1 MAVKKIDEIKGL
13 NLGLASP
20 ERIRSWSHGE
30 VTRSETINYKT
41 LKPERGGLFDE
52 AIFGPIKDFECSCGK
67 YKKVKYRGKVCER
80 CGVEI
85 TESIVRRERM
95 GHIELPVP
103 VAHTW
108 MIKELPNPSKIS
120 LLLDIPY
127 KEVEQV
133 VYFVNYIILDD
144 NGNPNFKTKD
154 VIDLNNVRSSKANRI
169 KLRKILMEDIM
180 KKLDKKSFDYGR
192 ASDYAA
198 RLQDSSLPFS
208 IEEVFNFITKYAGI
222 KFGIGAEA
230 IQTLLRQ
237 LDLQSE
243 LNYVQKQLKKTDPN
257 KVEFRK
263 LIRRVETIKWFIE
276 SNNKPEWMIL
286 NVIPVT
292 PPDTRPIVQ
301 LDGGKFTTSDINNFY
316 RKIIIRNERLKH
328 LISLNAPTIIL
339 NNEKRMLQESVDALF
354 DNASRSKPVMSK
366 DHRALKSLT
375 DHLKGKQGLFRQNL
389 LGKRVD
395 YSGRSVIVVGPEL
408 KLTEAGIP
416 TEMILKLFKPYIVH
430 ELIRRTDDIGN
441 EIKPIASN
449 VKIAEQMIMK
459 EDDQIWDVVRKV
471 IKQRPVLL
479 NRAPTLHRLGIQAF
493 EPQMLPGKAIRLHPL
508 ACAAFNADFDG
519 DQMAVHLPI
528 TDDSV
533 KEARSDLMAAGHIL
547 GPKDGKPIITPS
559 QDMLIGIYYLSSEV
573 ENGKGQGTIFANVN
587 EALKAYQLGAVS
599 LRSVVGISTKAYPE
613 KTFAKEGII
622 ITTIGK
628 IIINNA
634 LPASFNYV
642 NDINGLIS
650 KDDLISFTTN
660 IHEVISKRPISKP
673 FAKKSVSNLIL
684 MLHRKYPDAIVS
696 STMDKIK
703 DLGFKYSTKSGITMS
718 VFDIPSYNNKYEYFV
733 DADKQVAKFRKQFAK
748 GLLTD
753 DERYTKVVTLWND
766 VKDKVINDIEKIMND
781 PANAHNSVIIMANSG
796 ARGNVSQFTQLLG
809 MRGLMNRSYNYE
821 RKTGGHVI
829 KDTIEVPIKD
839 SFIDGLTISEYYN
852 SSYGARK
859 GMADTAMKTS
869 KSGYMTRK
877 LVDAAQE
884 VIVTEDDCHTTK
896 GVEVSAIID
905 TFENVVI
912 ESLYDRI
919 VNRYSM
925 DAIFNPKTNEQL
937 VGPNEIITPEIAKA
951 IEACGIEK
959 VMVRSAI
966 HCKAKNGI
974 CRHCFGNDL
983 TTNKP
988 IEIGTAIGVVA
999 AQSIGEPG
1007 TQLNLRTFH
1016 TGGASGSAGG
1026 NIAQG
1031 FERLKQLFDMIP
1043 PKDYEI
1049 ALISEVDGT
1058 IMSRTATD
1066 DGYIIEVETDTT
1078 REVVSYKAPL
1088 NAVFRVKV
1096 GDHVSPGDKIT
1107 NGSVN
1112 INELLRVAGIK
1123 AARDYLLKEVQKV
1136 YRLQGIEISDKY
1148 IEIIIRQMTNK
1159 MKVLNPGDSE
1169 YFIGQIININDY
1181 INVNNQ
1187 LLVNGQHPI
1196 TAVNVIYGLDEI
1208 PAHSDS
1214 FLSAASFQDTKKILT
1229 DAAIKNQF
1237 DYLKGLKENVM
1248 LGRLIPAGTGLKK
1261 SKE

>member
-95 GHIELPVP
+95 GHIELPIP

-493 EPQMLPGKAIRLHPL
+493 EPQMVAGKAIRLHPL

-766 VKDKVINDIEKIMND
+766 VKDKVTNDIEKIMND

>member
-95 GHIELPVP
+95 GHIELPIP

-169 KLRKILMEDIM
+169 KLRKILMNDIM
-180 KKLDKKSFDYGR
+180 KKLDKNSFDYGR

-366 DHRALKSLT
+366 DHRVLKSLT

-416 TEMILKLFKPYIVH
+416 TEMILKLFKPYIIH

-493 EPQMLPGKAIRLHPL
+493 EPQMVAGKAIRLHPL

-533 KEARSDLMAAGHIL
+533 KEARSDLMAATHIL

-613 KTFAKEGII
+613 KTFAKQGII

-766 VKDKVINDIEKIMND
+766 VKGKVTKDIEKIMND

-1196 TAVNVIYGLDEI
+1196 TAVNIIYGLDEI

-1261 SKE
+1261 YKE

>member
-95 GHIELPVP
+95 GHIELPIP

-169 KLRKILMEDIM
+169 KLRKILMQDIM
-180 KKLDKKSFDYGR
+180 KKLDKNSFDYGR

-471 IKQRPVLL
+471 IKQRPVL
-479 NRAPTLHRLGIQAF
+479 H
-493 EPQMLPGKAIRLHPL
+493 
-508 ACAAFNADFDG
+508 
-519 DQMAVHLPI
+519 
-528 TDDSV
+528 
-533 KEARSDLMAAGHIL
+533 
-547 GPKDGKPIITPS
+547 
-559 QDMLIGIYYLSSEV
+559 
-573 ENGKGQGTIFANVN
+573 
-587 EALKAYQLGAVS
+587 
-599 LRSVVGISTKAYPE
+599 
-613 KTFAKEGII
+613 
-622 ITTIGK
+622 
-628 IIINNA
+628 
-634 LPASFNYV
+634 
-642 NDINGLIS
+642 
-650 KDDLISFTTN
+650 FT
-660 IHEVISKRPISKP
+660 
-673 FAKKSVSNLIL
+673 A
-684 MLHRKYPDAIVS
+684 
-696 STMDKIK
+696 
-703 DLGFKYSTKSGITMS
+703 
-718 VFDIPSYNNKYEYFV
+718 
-733 DADKQVAKFRKQFAK
+733 
-748 GLLTD
+748 
-753 DERYTKVVTLWND
+753 
-766 VKDKVINDIEKIMND
+766 
-781 PANAHNSVIIMANSG
+781 
-796 ARGNVSQFTQLLG
+796 
-809 MRGLMNRSYNYE
+809 
-821 RKTGGHVI
+821 
-829 KDTIEVPIKD
+829 
-839 SFIDGLTISEYYN
+839 
-852 SSYGARK
+852 
-859 GMADTAMKTS
+859 
-869 KSGYMTRK
+869 
-877 LVDAAQE
+877 
-884 VIVTEDDCHTTK
+884 
-896 GVEVSAIID
+896 
-905 TFENVVI
+905 
-912 ESLYDRI
+912 
-919 VNRYSM
+919 
-925 DAIFNPKTNEQL
+925 
-937 VGPNEIITPEIAKA
+937 
-951 IEACGIEK
+951 
-959 VMVRSAI
+959 
-966 HCKAKNGI
+966 
-974 CRHCFGNDL
+974 
-983 TTNKP
+983 
-988 IEIGTAIGVVA
+988 
-999 AQSIGEPG
+999 
-1007 TQLNLRTFH
+1007 
-1016 TGGASGSAGG
+1016 
-1026 NIAQG
+1026 
-1031 FERLKQLFDMIP
+1031 
-1043 PKDYEI
+1043 
-1049 ALISEVDGT
+1049 
-1058 IMSRTATD
+1058 
-1066 DGYIIEVETDTT
+1066 
-1078 REVVSYKAPL
+1078 
-1088 NAVFRVKV
+1088 
-1096 GDHVSPGDKIT
+1096 
-1107 NGSVN
+1107 
-1112 INELLRVAGIK
+1112 
-1123 AARDYLLKEVQKV
+1123 
-1136 YRLQGIEISDKY
+1136 
-1148 IEIIIRQMTNK
+1148 
-1159 MKVLNPGDSE
+1159 
-1169 YFIGQIININDY
+1169 
-1181 INVNNQ
+1181 
-1187 LLVNGQHPI
+1187 
-1196 TAVNVIYGLDEI
+1196 
-1208 PAHSDS
+1208 
-1214 FLSAASFQDTKKILT
+1214 
-1229 DAAIKNQF
+1229 
-1237 DYLKGLKENVM
+1237 
-1248 LGRLIPAGTGLKK
+1248 
-1261 SKE
+1261 